1 MTLASFACSP
11 VKNILK
17 WFLSPVLALNSV
29 VYILDTAPVPPMGV
43 CTLLVHM

>member
-1 MTLASFACSP
+1 MVP
-11 VKNILK
+11 V
-17 WFLSPVLALNSV
+17 SVLALNSV